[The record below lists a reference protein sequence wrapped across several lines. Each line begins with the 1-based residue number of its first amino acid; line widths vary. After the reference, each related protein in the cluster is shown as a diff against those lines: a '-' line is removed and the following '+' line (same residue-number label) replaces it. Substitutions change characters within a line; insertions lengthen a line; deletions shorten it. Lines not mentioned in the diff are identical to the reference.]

1 MVNEGHSSES
11 KATAER
17 PSTGIERGMAMM
29 AIATLMAPG
38 THAIAKSLGDTMA
51 PAQIA
56 FVRFFFQFVLLLPI
70 VWIGQGGRIP
80 LPSPT
85 QAIRGVLL
93 ASATLFFFWGLTHMP
108 LADSAAIFFVE
119 PLILTILST
128 LFLGE
133 PIGYRR
139 LAAVVIGFAGALI
152 VIRPSFDAV
161 GPAAIL
167 PLLAALCFASYLA
180 ITRGQTSSE
189 DARAMQFWVC
199 VFGASALFL
208 AMIVGTWASVAVLL
222 PSWPAGDDWIL
233 LIGLGLIATLSH
245 TLAINAIRLAPAGI
259 LAPFQ
264 YLEIL
269 GATILGVAIF
279 GDLPDSATLIGTA
292 IIIGSG
298 LYVFRRERLV
308 AR

>member
-1 MVNEGHSSES
+1 MVEESHPAAS
-11 KATAER
+11 KAIAGR
-17 PSTGIERGMAMM
+17 IVSDIERGMAMM

-70 VWIGQGGRIP
+70 VWIGQDGRIP

-93 ASATLFFFWGLTHMP
+93 ASATLFFFWGLTYMP

-133 PIGYRR
+133 SIGYRR
-139 LAAVVIGFAGALI
+139 LLAVVIGFAGALI

-180 ITRGQTSSE
+180 ITCGHASSE
-189 DARAMQFWVC
+189 DARTMQFWVC
-199 VFGASALFL
+199 VFGATALFA
-208 AMIVGTWASVAVLL
+208 AMLIGTGNSIEVLR
-222 PSWPAGDDWIL
+222 PSWPAVDDWIL

-245 TLAINAIRLAPAGI
+245 TLAINAIRLTPAGI

-269 GATILGVAIF
+269 GATVLGIIIF
-279 GDLPDSATLIGTA
+279 SDLPDVAILIGTA